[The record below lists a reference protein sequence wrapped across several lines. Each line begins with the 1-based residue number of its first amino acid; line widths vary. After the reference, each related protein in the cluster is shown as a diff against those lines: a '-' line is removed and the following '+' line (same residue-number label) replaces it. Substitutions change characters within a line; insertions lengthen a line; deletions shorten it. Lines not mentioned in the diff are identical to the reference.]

1 MDFFG
6 GVELS
11 PISFTCLAAA
21 SSIAAGLAAHLLRG
35 PAIRIGFF
43 SRSRKDRFGH
53 GRIPLT
59 GGVGLL
65 AGIAVALLALRVSP
79 PPAWLVGGG
88 GFFLLGLLDDRFE
101 FRPPAKFSAQ
111 VLVALLT
118 VWILGP
124 SWRYAGFILFLLLL
138 LVNASN
144 FLDNMDGL
152 LAGVALVEAVALL
165 EFSLVAGPGA
175 AVLVWAL
182 PGILLLTIPP
192 ARVYLGDSGSHLIGA
207 LLGLEAARLLVQPDG
222 VHIRYIL
229 PLALLFGVQLLD
241 LTTVVVSRIRR
252 HRPILRGGL
261 DHLSHRLVRLGFPV
275 AKAVFLLVLASGVCG
290 LAALLLLLRS

>member
-11 PISFTCLAAA
+11 PFSFTCLAAA
-21 SSIAAGLAAHLLRG
+21 SSIGSGLAAYLLRG
-35 PAIRIGFF
+35 PATRIGFVA
-43 SRSRKDRFGH
+43 RSRRDRFGR
-53 GRIPLT
+53 GKTPLT
-59 GGVGLL
+59 GGLGLL
-65 AGIAVALLALRVSP
+65 AGICLALLALRVRL
-79 PPAWLVGGG
+79 PPAWIVGGG

-101 FRPPAKFSAQ
+101 FKPPAKFSGQ
-111 VLVALLT
+111 VAVALATAWL
-118 VWILGP
+118 LGP
-124 SWRYAGFILFLLLL
+124 SWRYAGLVVFLLLL

-152 LAGVALVEAVALL
+152 LAGVALAEAVALL

-207 LLGLEAARLLVQPDG
+207 LLALEAARLLVQPDG
-222 VHIRYIL
+222 LHTRYLL
-229 PLALLFGVQLLD
+229 PLALLFGVQIAD

-252 HRPILRGGL
+252 RRPILRGGI
-261 DHLSHRLVRLGFPV
+261 DHLSHRLVRLGFSVPR
-275 AKAVFLLVLASGVCG
+275 AVFLLVLASGVCG
-290 LAALLLLLRS
+290 LAALLLLFGS